1 VEHRNIGSSPLQFEF
16 AALTDKGLVRATN
29 EDAFDTLHEE
39 GIVVVAD
46 GMGGYN
52 AGEVASAIAVKTI
65 LSCLRERIHGELS
78 LNRCLDEAER
88 AIEKA
93 NVAIAQS
100 VRESPIELRG
110 MGTTVVVGIFRG
122 NSLGFAWVG
131 DSRLYLLRS
140 QRLIQLT
147 TDHTLVQELVN
158 QHLFP
163 SIEAAMASGVGEN
176 VLTRALGAEGPLL
189 VDVGSV
195 DLVKGDIL
203 LFCSDGL
210 NHMLDRRSMERVL
223 NTPKA
228 SLDAKAKNLVK
239 LACDAGGKDNI
250 TVVLVEMITTGR

>member
-1 VEHRNIGSSPLQFEF
+1 
-16 AALTDKGLVRATN
+16 
-29 EDAFDTLHEE
+29 
-39 GIVVVAD
+39 
-46 GMGGYN
+46 
-52 AGEVASAIAVKTI
+52 
-65 LSCLRERIHGELS
+65 
-78 LNRCLDEAER
+78 
-88 AIEKA
+88 
-93 NVAIAQS
+93 
-100 VRESPIELRG
+100 
-110 MGTTVVVGIFRG
+110 
-122 NSLGFAWVG
+122 
-131 DSRLYLLRS
+131 
-140 QRLIQLT
+140 LIQLT

-228 SLDAKAKNLVK
+228 SLDVKAKNLVR
-239 LACDAGGKDNI
+239 LACDAGGKDNV
-250 TVVLVEMITTGR
+250 TVVLAEMITTNR

>member
-1 VEHRNIGSSPLQFEF
+1 MEQGNKGSDLLRLELVS
-16 AALTDKGLVRATN
+16 LTDTGLVRTTN
-29 EDAFDTLHEE
+29 EDAFGTIPEK

-46 GMGGYN
+46 GMGGYS
-52 AGEVASAIAVKTI
+52 AGEVASAIAVKTV
-65 LSCLRERIHGELS
+65 LSYLREQINEEMS
-78 LNRCLDEAER
+78 LDRCLDESER

-93 NVAIAQS
+93 NLAIAQS
-100 VRESPIELRG
+100 VQETPERRG
-110 MGTTVVVGIFRG
+110 MGTTIVVGIFRK

-163 SIEAAMASGVGEN
+163 SVGAAMDSGVGEN

-228 SLDAKAKNLVK
+228 SLDVKAKNLVR
-239 LACDAGGKDNI
+239 LACDAGGKDNV
-250 TVVLVEMITTGR
+250 TVVLAEMITTNR